1 MKRIEA
7 IVRPTGVKQ
16 VCNMLEK
23 VGYPGVTIS
32 NVEGHGRQKGF
43 REVNVR
49 GKMCKMPFIDKKR
62 IMLVVN
68 DNDADRIIKAIREA
82 ACTGKMGDGKIFVW
96 DINES
101 YRIRTGESGDTSL
114 YNLD

>member
-16 VCNMLEK
+16 VCNILEK

-62 IMLVVN
+62 IMLVVH

-82 ACTGKMGDGKIFVW
+82 ACTGKMGDGKISVSPM
-96 DINES
+96 DDAI
-101 YRIRTGESGDTSL
+101 RISTGETGDVAV
-114 YNLD
+114 

>member
-62 IMLVVN
+62 IMLVVH

-82 ACTGKMGDGKIFVW
+82 ACTGKMGDGKIFVSPM
-96 DINES
+96 DDAI
-101 YRIRTGESGDTSL
+101 RISTGETGDVAV
-114 YNLD
+114 

>member
-16 VCNMLEK
+16 VCNILEK

-32 NVEGHGRQKGF
+32 SVEGHGRQKGF

-49 GKMCKMPFIDKKR
+49 GKMCKMPFLEKKR
-62 IMLVVN
+62 IILVVQ
-68 DNDADRIIKAIREA
+68 DNDVDRIIKAISKA
-82 ACTGKMGDGKIFVW
+82 ACTGKMGDGKIFVSPM
-96 DINES
+96 DDAI
-101 YRIRTGESGDTSL
+101 RISTGETGDVAV
-114 YNLD
+114 

>member
-16 VCNMLEK
+16 VCNILEK

-62 IMLVVN
+62 IMLVVH

-82 ACTGKMGDGKIFVW
+82 ACTGKMGDGKIFVSPM
-96 DINES
+96 DDAI
-101 YRIRTGESGDTSL
+101 RISTGETGDVAV
-114 YNLD
+114 

>member
-16 VCNMLEK
+16 VCNILEK

-43 REVNVR
+43 RDVNVR

-62 IMLVVN
+62 IMLVVH

-82 ACTGKMGDGKIFVW
+82 ACTGKMGDGKIFVSPM
-96 DINES
+96 DDAI
-101 YRIRTGESGDTSL
+101 RISTGETGDVAV
-114 YNLD
+114 

>member
-16 VCNMLEK
+16 VCNILEK

-43 REVNVR
+43 REDNVR
-49 GKMCKMPFIDKKR
+49 GKMCKMPFLEKKR
-62 IMLVVN
+62 ITLVVQ

-82 ACTGKMGDGKIFVW
+82 ACTGKIGDGKIFVSPM
-96 DINES
+96 DDAI
-101 YRIRTGESGDTSL
+101 RISTGETGDVAV
-114 YNLD
+114 

>member
-16 VCNMLEK
+16 VCNILEK

-49 GKMCKMPFIDKKR
+49 GKMCKMPFLEKKR
-62 IMLVVN
+62 IILVVQ

-82 ACTGKMGDGKIFVW
+82 ACTGKMGDGKIFVSPM
-96 DINES
+96 DDAI
-101 YRIRTGESGDTSL
+101 RISTGETGDVAV
-114 YNLD
+114 